1 MVSWL
6 QVTVAAEEARLQNP
20 VLTNRT
26 GRSELMSTN
35 KNEHVANNKPERRKK
50 KLIRLEVNPEQAIS
64 WSKTRIGGWATAQ
77 SPILVTTITL
87 KRLMKRGY
95 QSNLDLCFT
104 LKFPHSLMKRCLRG
118 QHEQWCERLS
128 LPAMPA
134 GLPTRLLGNC
144 FY

>member
-1 MVSWL
+1 MI
-6 QVTVAAEEARLQNP
+6 
-20 VLTNRT
+20 
-26 GRSELMSTN
+26 
-35 KNEHVANNKPERRKK
+35 ANNKPERRRKN
-50 KLIRLEVNPEQAIS
+50 LIRPEVNPEQAIS
-64 WSKTRIGGWATAQ
+64 WSKTRMGGRATDR

-104 LKFPHSLMKRCLRG
+104 LKFPHSLMNRCLRG

-134 GLPTRLLGNC
+134 GRPPRLPTDLMFLIIVEPAFGYMDFIVLYAINQTV
-144 FY
+144 FTVNSS